1 MVKAQTKAWIVA
13 NEKFECSRLAEKQGH
28 TVLLIPPYHNDLQ
41 PMEYVWALIKGNI
54 DRQFSVNST
63 LEIVYRQLLKE
74 FDNLLESGHDFIHGM
89 IEKCMK
95 LA

>member
-1 MVKAQTKAWIVA
+1 MVKAQAKAWIVA

-28 TVLLIPPYHNDLQ
+28 TVLFIPPYHNDLQ

-74 FDNLLESGHDFIHGM
+74 FDNLLKSRHDFIHGM